1 MGATVATTM
10 TPTAAPVQTYAAPT
24 YAAPTYAA
32 QAYAAPTYAAPVQTY
47 AAPVQTYPAPLQT
60 YAAPAP
66 VQYAAPVQTYA
77 APVQT
82 YAAPVQT
89 PTYTKEQYDAWRQG
103 VTSHIQSAAD
113 AGSQFQPQ
121 APAGVSPSIFNAV
134 TQPTYAYAPTYLP
147 TATSMI

>member
-60 YAAPAP
+60 YAAP
-66 VQYAAPVQTYA
+66 
-77 APVQT
+77 
-82 YAAPVQT
+82 VQT
-89 PTYTKEQYDAWRQG
+89 PTYTMEQYDAWRQG